1 MKKLLL
7 LMLVLLGGV
16 MQMSADDIVIY
27 FSPNWDWSQG
37 EDVSFKLNQ
46 TNDDESSWL
55 QTDFVK
61 YSDDVNHLYYATLN
75 TSGSY
80 TKFKIQK
87 YEGSDYKNQFHDYV
101 SNPSSSVYYI
111 MYNGGYSDKDYYP
124 YYTSTYLPCNY
135 YLASDVT
142 GSWKVDEKMEEKSSG
157 IYTAT
162 IDRASYKDKYLTWAP
177 GYSFLA
183 DGTISLIAEYRM
195 VNGWDHVL
203 RPSNIDNDNVTI
215 NFQNY
220 SYDNT
225 LKTGSGSVWVLSAS
239 EEGNVTVSYTP
250 SSNSATISST
260 KEATIGAEGYITYS
274 NGEKCTISGATA
286 YRASVNNTSTVRL
299 TEMDAATVWP
309 ENEGMILKGNNGTKV
324 TINAVGSSTDASSIG
339 TNFLVGTG
347 NSAKNV
353 TVGNT
358 NNTIYIFAKD
368 DTEGVGFFKASASGE
383 LAAHKAYLDLSKN
396 GGSGSRDFLGL
407 SFDDETTGIN
417 ALDNLTNSQL
427 DNNTPMYNLA
437 GQRVGKNYKGV
448 VIQNGK
454 KMLMK

>member
-7 LMLVLLGGV
+7 LCLVLLGGV

-37 EDVSFKLNQ
+37 TDVSFKLNQ
-46 TNDDESSWL
+46 TNDAESSWL

-111 MYNGGYSDKDYYP
+111 MYNGDYSDKDYYP

-135 YLASDVT
+135 YLASNVT

-183 DGTISLIAEYRM
+183 DGTISSIAEYRM
-195 VNGWDHVL
+195 VNGWDHIL
-203 RPSNIDNDNVTI
+203 RPSNKDNDDVTI

-260 KEATIGAEGYITYS
+260 KEATIGSAGYITYS

-286 YRASVNNTSTVRL
+286 YRASVNNTSTVTL
-299 TEMDAATVWP
+299 AEMDAATVWP
-309 ENEGMILKGNNGTKV
+309 EGEGMILKGNNGDVV
-324 TINAVGSSTDASSIG
+324 TIHSVDGNTSASSIG
-339 TNFLVGTG
+339 NNYLVGTG
-347 NSAKNV
+347 NSATEVSVDANSK
-353 TVGNT
+353 
-358 NNTIYIFAKD
+358 IYVFAND
-368 DTEGVGFFKASASGE
+368 ASYGIGFYKASGTGT
-383 LAAHKAYLDLSKN
+383 LAAHKAYLDLSRSSFN
-396 GGSGSRDFLGL
+396 AHDFLG
-407 SFDDETTGIN
+407 FDFGEATGIANVDVNTKFDAN
-417 ALDNLTNSQL
+417 A
-427 DNNTPMYNLA
+427 PMYNLA

-448 VIQNGK
+448 VIVNGK
-454 KMLMK
+454 KMLNK